1 MKITAQ
7 NLLPY
12 KITNLVYYILHKKQ
26 FQSSFTLYCL
36 SQNKKQAMSVPD
48 LVSHYISQIRH
59 VLELSTYQLY
69 CCGKLLYSGKR
80 FKICTSTVHVINFEP
95 HFQTNQIYIYQ
106 NF

>member
-36 SQNKKQAMSVPD
+36 SQEQEAGNVSSMTSFRTIFLRSVMY
-48 LVSHYISQIRH
+48 L
-59 VLELSTYQLY
+59 
-69 CCGKLLYSGKR
+69 
-80 FKICTSTVHVINFEP
+80 N
-95 HFQTNQIYIYQ
+95 
-106 NF
+106 